1 MDITCS
7 LCGAT
12 LHVPNEKLPT
22 NQVVTITCPKCKGRI
37 KVDTRDLDLK
47 PAGPKEEDEAEEESF
62 SEYEDDTSPLEF
74 FEEGAKLALVL
85 DSDDLHLSRITPAL
99 KELNYKV
106 VQPLSLQD
114 AISKI
119 RLHAFDMI
127 ILSDAFDG
135 KGLEGNPIINYLNH
149 LSMSVRRG
157 IYLALISNRFKT
169 MDNMMAFAMS
179 ANLVVNP
186 EDLPNIQLILKK
198 STSENEKFYK
208 VFMDALKEA
217 GKE

>member
-37 KVDTRDLDLK
+37 KVDTRDPDLK
-47 PAGPKEEDEAEEESF
+47 PAGPKEKDETEEEFF

-85 DSDDLHLSRITPAL
+85 DADDLHLSQITPAL

-106 VQPLSLQD
+106 VQPSSLQD

-157 IYLALISNRFKT
+157 IYLVIISNRFKT

-186 EDLPNIQLILKK
+186 EDLPNTQLILKK

-208 VFMDALKEA
+208 VFMDTLKEM
-217 GKE
+217 GKD

>member
-47 PAGPKEEDEAEEESF
+47 PAGPKAEDEAEEESF